1 MAAIARLHLLHPS
14 PLPKPSAIL
23 SKFSR
28 PSPFFNTNNDSN
40 PRHNGGR
47 SSSGGYRKLSTTSP
61 LRSNS
66 ESSSSSTES
75 SQSVVGDLLDYLNE
89 SWTQFHATAKRQLV
103 AAGFHLLS
111 ENEEWKLKP
120 GGRYF
125 FTRNM
130 SSLVAFAIGEKYS
143 IGSGFHVIAAH
154 TDSPCLKLK
163 PKSASSKSGY
173 LMVKVQTYGGG
184 LWHTWFDRDLSLA
197 GRVIVRADDGSFSH
211 KLVKIKRPLLRVP
224 TLAIHLDRT
233 VNTDGFKPNLETH
246 LIPLLAMQADK
257 TSSEPDDKA
266 IASSSE
272 DAHHQL
278 LMQILSDELGCKVQD
293 IASIELN
300 VCDTQSSCL
309 GGANDEFIFSGRLD
323 NLASSFCALRAL
335 VDACA
340 SPEGLADEHAI
351 LMVAL
356 FDNEEDNCFSY
367 SFLLPS
373 PFEEL
378 YLMSVRVSLRTGI
391 LLYCLVGMFPYG
403 KQVGSDSYQGA
414 GAPTMFE
421 AMRRI
426 IACLGQQSVGEC
438 GFARAIRH
446 SFLVSA
452 DMAHGVHPNFADKHE
467 ENHRPVLQKGL
478 VIKHNANQRYA
489 TSGVTSFLFKEVA
502 KIHNLPIQHH
512 TLLGLKVVIANSL
525 TQILD
530 VLVAYNPWPWPMAQ
544 AHYKAKLMTPRWFH
558 WYHSEDFGL
567 TLGLSVSWTLGKLC
581 FSLSLSGQEFV
592 VRNDM
597 GCGSTIGPILASG
610 VGIRTVDCGI
620 PQLSMHSVREI
631 CAKDDV
637 DIAYR
642 HFKAFY
648 KTFSSIDKKL
658 NVDF

>member
-1 MAAIARLHLLHPS
+1 MAAIARFHLLQPS
-14 PLPKPSAIL
+14 PLLKPSAIL
-23 SKFSR
+23 SKFPR
-28 PSPFFNTNNDSN
+28 PSPFFTIQTNNNSN
-40 PRHNGGR
+40 SRHNSGLGCGG
-47 SSSGGYRKLSTTSP
+47 RKLSTTSP

-75 SQSVVGDLLDYLNE
+75 SQSIVGDLLDYLNE
-89 SWTQFHATAKRQLV
+89 SWTQFHATAEAKRQLV
-103 AAGFHLLS
+103 AAGFRLLN
-111 ENEEWKLKP
+111 ENEEWELKP

-130 SSLVAFAIGEKYS
+130 SSLFAFAIGEKYS
-143 IGSGFHVIAAH
+143 IGNGFHVIAAH

-173 LMVKVQTYGGG
+173 LMVNVQTYGGG

-224 TLAIHLDRT
+224 TLAIHLNRT

-246 LIPLLAMQADK
+246 LIPLLATEEDK
-257 TSSEPDDKA
+257 ISSEPDDK
-266 IASSSE
+266 ISASSSK

-293 IASIELN
+293 IASMELN

-340 SPEGLADEHAI
+340 SPEDLANENAI
-351 LMVAL
+351 RMVAL
-356 FDNEEDNCFSY
+356 FDNEE
-367 SFLLPS
+367 
-373 PFEEL
+373 
-378 YLMSVRVSLRTGI
+378 
-391 LLYCLVGMFPYG
+391 
-403 KQVGSDSYQGA
+403 VGSDSYQGA

-452 DMAHGVHPNFADKHE
+452 DMAHGVHPNFMDKHE

-502 KIHNLPIQHH
+502 KIHNLP
-512 TLLGLKVVIANSL
+512 T
-525 TQILD
+525 
-530 VLVAYNPWPWPMAQ
+530 
-544 AHYKAKLMTPRWFH
+544 
-558 WYHSEDFGL
+558 
-567 TLGLSVSWTLGKLC
+567 
-581 FSLSLSGQEFV
+581 QEFV

-620 PQLSMHSVREI
+620 AQLSMHSVREI
-631 CAKDDV
+631 CGKEDV